1 MAMVLPGCDELFLR
15 YLGPWYSEADWARRV
30 YQATRPDIE
39 QLGVDSELTASDIS
53 RLTEESQADVAERVC
68 GMCEAATWDWAKL
81 LKVRGTPSSQWI
93 AEFDRHFQRRQIQ
106 EIIDRSD
113 PQEIDN
119 DYVVLCCELG
129 TVLGTVLSSLEPR
142 LAWLYD
148 WPYWESGLYD
158 QNTRSRINV
167 FHCAVRRLSKD
178 GAHASLAVKMDEC
191 RKLLHKTS

>member
-106 EIIDRSD
+106 EIIDRPVRGVKRVQIRCKSGVN
-113 PQEIDN
+113 Q
-119 DYVVLCCELG
+119 V
-129 TVLGTVLSSLEPR
+129 TARSA
-142 LAWLYD
+142 AWAA
-148 WPYWESGLYD
+148 G
-158 QNTRSRINV
+158 
-167 FHCAVRRLSKD
+167 
-178 GAHASLAVKMDEC
+178 
-191 RKLLHKTS
+191 